1 MARTYD
7 EVHAAVTA
15 DMPTPAINWYLHTER
30 PHTNDDPAVA
40 RCDMEFDGLAY
51 VYEAHLNGT
60 GAHSALKIKRVK
72 IEEDERRGV
81 GSALYST
88 WSALTEAL
96 AREFEEDCERVR
108 VGISTELY
116 AREVLADAGLTLE
129 PIRLLSL
136 SSGVAGAL
144 SPDVD
149 GNYAYETIVAYD
161 SLTVEAEDGAT
172 VAWAFGERTA
182 TGDSYPVALAVGEN
196 VVTITVTA
204 LERLTQ
210 THTVTITKTA

>member
-7 EVHAAVTA
+7 EVLAATLA
-15 DMPTPAINWYLHTER
+15 AMPTPAINWYLHRDR
-30 PHTNDDPAVA
+30 PHTHDEEVVA
-40 RCDMEFDGLAY
+40 RCDMEFDGVSF
-51 VYEAHLNGT
+51 VYEAHLNGP
-60 GAHSALKIKRVK
+60 GAHHTLKIKRVYH
-72 IEEDERRGV
+72 EEAQRGSID
-81 GSALYST
+81 SALYTT
-88 WSALTEAL
+88 WAALVAAL
-96 AREFEEDCERVR
+96 AREFEEECELIRTY
-108 VGISTELY
+108 IATEVQ

-149 GNYAYETIVAYD
+149 GNYAYETTVGYD
-161 SLTVEAEDGAT
+161 TLTVEADEGAT
-172 VAWAFGERTA
+172 ITWTSGEVTA
-182 TGDSYPVALAVGEN
+182 TGDSYAAALVVGEN
-196 VVTITVTA
+196 VITITVTA

>member
-1 MARTYD
+1 MARTYA
-7 EVHAAVTA
+7 EVLAAVTA
-15 DMPTPAINWYLHTER
+15 EMPTPAINWYLHRDR
-30 PHTNDDPAVA
+30 PHTHDEAAVA
-40 RCDMEFDGLAY
+40 RCDMEFDGASY

-60 GAHSALKIKRVK
+60 GEHSSLKIKKVYS
-72 IEEDERRGV
+72 EEAQRGRID
-81 GSALYST
+81 SALYTT
-88 WSALTEAL
+88 WAALTAAL

-108 VGISTELY
+108 VNIASELH

-172 VAWAFGERTA
+172 VTWTSGEVTA
-182 TGDSYPVALAVGEN
+182 TGDSYAAALVVGEN
-196 VVTITVTA
+196 VITITVTA